1 MPNISEALEK
11 ALNIAGNHS
20 IILIWFLYLIGE
32 IYGKI
37 KEDENKTYTLFSS
50 SYQQF
55 IIWS

>member
-20 IILIWFLYLIGE
+20 IILICGSLYLIGE

-37 KEDENKTYTLFSS
+37 KRR
-50 SYQQF
+50 
-55 IIWS
+55 